1 MIKNQLESTCQGP
14 WTMLVLMG
22 GFNVVL
28 QKRKNTST
36 VTEIINPSLCQRR
49 DPIFEVHCSEPLE
62 FVAVE
67 KDANLQFL
75 MQFEKLASVE
85 YLLTPG
91 KSADLGF
98 WGLPHCTCCSC

>member
-1 MIKNQLESTCQGP
+1 MSST
-14 WTMLVLMG
+14 MFVIMG
-22 GFNVVL
+22 GFDVVL
-28 QKRKNTST
+28 QKRKNTVKRLS
-36 VTEIINPSLCQRR
+36 IHLCAKV
-49 DPIFEVHCSEPLE
+49 DSVPIFEGHFSEPLE
-62 FVAVE
+62 FSALE
-67 KDANLQFL
+67 KDGNLQTS